1 MGMRELE
8 KAILSEARCITKKPK
23 LKMVDILEWSTS
35 KIQKHEGETIYKLP
49 DIEVNI
55 SIKD

>member
-1 MGMRELE
+1 MRELE